1 LKKVS
6 ENRKIRILNAMV
18 IIAVKYGSKWL
29 KQLNDMQDVPTWCL
43 EKILFFRRNSGINNY
58 NINK

>member
-1 LKKVS
+1 
-6 ENRKIRILNAMV
+6 MV

-43 EKILFFRRNSGINNY
+43 EKILFFRRNAGINNY